1 MKSLLTRRGPDADG
15 TWVDSEGVISFGFRR
30 LAVLDLSPEANQPM
44 VSADGRSVLVF
55 NGELYNFPELRHELE
70 ARGVRFR
77 SRSDTEV
84 VLEALNNWGI
94 DSIGRFNGMFAL
106 AWYDLPNRRLVLA
119 RDHAGIKPLYYY
131 VEPHRKG
138 FVFASQYNCL
148 FHNPWE
154 KPAHIRPDVLPLYLR
169 LHHIPPPYALFEHT
183 HQLEPGH
190 YLIIEADGSW
200 SKHSWWSLPRNPA
213 PDLNA
218 SQALE
223 LLPNALDDAVHRQRI
238 SDVPLGVF
246 LSGGIDS
253 PLVSAVARQQ
263 TGPGLKAFTIAN
275 PGWWQDESTTASTY
289 AQHLDLDLRVHQID
303 QQQAEG
309 MLSAV
314 AAAQTEPFADYS
326 IFPTLLICQAART
339 EITVALSGDGGDELF
354 WGYERPFSLL
364 RSGQDFRWPR
374 AVRVG
379 LYLAGKYGLVP
390 KRSGAVLSKSV
401 GDYYFG
407 VNSRLSAHDLR
418 SLAPDLPPL
427 PSDFNL
433 YHHYDQYRGLVD
445 LANYSRWV
453 EYYGQL
459 QRGLKKVDM
468 ASMYHSL
475 EVRVPLLD
483 RAVVELSLRIHPFEA
498 MKDGTRKALLREL
511 LGRHV
516 PPDTIPQSKRGFA
529 VPLGEW
535 LSGSLRPY
543 VEELLIDR
551 DMYPPGIFDRVAV
564 RDYCFQHFSGTRS
577 HKWGIW
583 TLLALQLWYRTHY
596 VQG

>member
-1 MKSLLTRRGPDADG
+1 MCGICGIVSIERLASQPGFVRSLETMKSLLTRRGPDADG

-275 PGWWQDESTTASTY
+275 PG
-289 AQHLDLDLRVHQID
+289 
-303 QQQAEG
+303 
-309 MLSAV
+309 
-314 AAAQTEPFADYS
+314 
-326 IFPTLLICQAART
+326 
-339 EITVALSGDGGDELF
+339 
-354 WGYERPFSLL
+354 
-364 RSGQDFRWPR
+364 
-374 AVRVG
+374 
-379 LYLAGKYGLVP
+379 
-390 KRSGAVLSKSV
+390 
-401 GDYYFG
+401 
-407 VNSRLSAHDLR
+407 
-418 SLAPDLPPL
+418 
-427 PSDFNL
+427 
-433 YHHYDQYRGLVD
+433 
-445 LANYSRWV
+445 
-453 EYYGQL
+453 
-459 QRGLKKVDM
+459 
-468 ASMYHSL
+468 
-475 EVRVPLLD
+475 
-483 RAVVELSLRIHPFEA
+483 
-498 MKDGTRKALLREL
+498 
-511 LGRHV
+511 
-516 PPDTIPQSKRGFA
+516 
-529 VPLGEW
+529 
-535 LSGSLRPY
+535 
-543 VEELLIDR
+543 
-551 DMYPPGIFDRVAV
+551 
-564 RDYCFQHFSGTRS
+564 
-577 HKWGIW
+577 
-583 TLLALQLWYRTHY
+583 
-596 VQG
+596 